1 MLLNQIN
8 YVFQMKFLR
17 LIFMFTLVA
26 LPFGGLAQQR
36 DMNIEDSSEVF
47 LEEYS
52 DTFQENF
59 FEALK
64 QKGIENYDKAINLL
78 LECKLIDGSNPV
90 VDHELAKVYL
100 IEKQYSAA
108 QDYAISAVLS
118 EPENLWYLNTLV
130 STIQMQGSSLDQ
142 MDIDIPMD
150 NPTLQE
156 NLALIYFK
164 QQNYEKSLVVLSG
177 IKNSEFTENLTAK
190 IKDSMKK
197 KEVKVKKEEVKEPEE
212 TKENPI
218 EALKV
223 QLADLMVKKDYK
235 GLATLSEQ
243 AMEDFPAQPYFY
255 YINGHA
261 LNKMGKHEEA
271 IEVLEG
277 ALDYMLDD
285 VPLLNNIYQELVN
298 GHTAL
303 NNSSK
308 ANMYLRMIKPG
319 F

>member
-1 MLLNQIN
+1 
-8 YVFQMKFLR
+8 MKFPYL
-17 LIFMFTLVA
+17 LFMVA
-26 LPFGGLAQQR
+26 VMAFSIGGRAQQR
-36 DMNIEDSSEVF
+36 DMDIEHSSEVF

-78 LECKLIDGSNPV
+78 LECKLIDADNAV

-100 IEKQYSAA
+100 IEKQYAAA
-108 QDYAISAVLS
+108 QDYAIAALLS
-118 EPENLWYLNTLV
+118 DPENYWFLNTLV
-130 STIQMQGSSLDQ
+130 SAIRMQGSSLDQ
-142 MDIDIPMD
+142 MDIGIPMEND
-150 NPTLQE
+150 KLQE
-156 NLALIYFK
+156 NLAVIYFK
-164 QQNYEKSLVVLSG
+164 EREYEKSLIVLSG
-177 IKNSEFTENLTAK
+177 IKTSEFTERLKGK
-190 IKDSMKK
+190 IKDSLKGNEERTTKK
-197 KEVKVKKEEVKEPEE
+197 KEVIVTEEPTDDPIAAIKVELGDLMARKDYVGLAKRSE
-212 TKENPI
+212 
-218 EALKV
+218 EAL
-223 QLADLMVKKDYK
+223 
-235 GLATLSEQ
+235 EN
-243 AMEDFPAQPYFY
+243 FPAQPYFY
-255 YINGHA
+255 YINGLA

-285 VPLLNNIYQELVN
+285 VPLQNNIYQELVN
-298 GHTAL
+298 AHTGL